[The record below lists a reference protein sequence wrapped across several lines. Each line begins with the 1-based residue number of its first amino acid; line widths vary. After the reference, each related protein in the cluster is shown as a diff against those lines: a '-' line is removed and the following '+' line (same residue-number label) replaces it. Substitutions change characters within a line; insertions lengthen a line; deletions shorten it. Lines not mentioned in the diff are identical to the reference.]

1 MKKVNFFILGL
12 LGIFIFLSS
21 CTEKND
27 SDLGLSRNKLFVVS
41 DRLVEHIKFKS
52 SPVEQTITK
61 PLSIGVAV
69 EASETII
76 ARFRVDLDLIN
87 KFKENH
93 PDLNHLYAF
102 PFDQVVIE
110 DEIAVIKKGS
120 VASTPTLIHFGEI
133 NNLDPYKEYVLP
145 VHVDIISG
153 VESIG
158 PDPVIYYVFE
168 RGALIDVVP
177 NIASNDFPIAWKNN
191 VSNLRTITVEALINA
206 TSWDGIADLKNPI
219 STIFGV
225 EDVFLL
231 RVGDDGRRNNELFLT
246 VGKDDKW
253 PKSYYVAGL
262 PTNQWVHIAIV
273 WDAETG
279 DRIMYYDGVE
289 KQRDKGAVGSVDLTE
304 NCFVGGSAGVYRW
317 FNGAVSEMR
326 IWNKHRTPEEI
337 INNKYSIEPSTEGLL
352 AYWKFNE
359 GTGDEIKDYS
369 GNENNLKS
377 REPLTWIPVSLPVY
391 DFSRS
396 IVRK

>member
-1 MKKVNFFILGL
+1 MKKVIFFILCL

-27 SDLGLSRNKLFVVS
+27 NDLGLSRNKLFIAS
-41 DRLVEHIKFKS
+41 DRPVEHIKFKS
-52 SPVEQTITK
+52 SPVEQTIAK

-69 EASETII
+69 EASKTII
-76 ARFRVDLDLIN
+76 ARFRVNLDLIN

-93 PDLNHLYAF
+93 PDLNHLCAF
-102 PFDQVVIE
+102 PIDQVVIE

-120 VASTPTLIHFGEI
+120 VTSTPTLIHFGEI

-145 VHVDIISG
+145 VQADIISG
-153 VESIG
+153 VEPIG
-158 PDPVIYYVFE
+158 SVPIIYYVFE

-177 NIASNDFPIAWKNN
+177 NIALNDFPIVWKND
-191 VSNLRTITVEALINA
+191 VSNLKTITVEALINA
-206 TSWDGIADLKNPI
+206 TSWDGIPNLKNPI

-225 EDVFLL
+225 ENIFLL
-231 RVGDDGRRNNELFLT
+231 RVGDDGRRSNEMFLT

-253 PKSYYVAGL
+253 PRSYYVEGL

-273 WDAETG
+273 WDAQTG
-279 DRIMYYDGVE
+279 DRIMYHDGVE
-289 KQRDKGAVGSVDLTE
+289 KQRDKGAVGSIDLTE

-326 IWNKHRTPEEI
+326 IWNKHRTQEEI

-359 GTGDEIKDYS
+359 GSGDEIKDYS
-369 GNENNLKS
+369 GNDNNLKS

-391 DFSRS
+391 DFSRN
-396 IVRK
+396 IVHK